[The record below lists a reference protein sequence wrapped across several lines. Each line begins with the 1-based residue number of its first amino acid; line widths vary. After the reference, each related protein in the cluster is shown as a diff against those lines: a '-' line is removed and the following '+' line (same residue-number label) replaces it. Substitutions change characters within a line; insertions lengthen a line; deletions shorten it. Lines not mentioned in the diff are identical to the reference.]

1 MPIYEEYSDFPQR
14 SYSRIHFRGRIETVD
29 PSEDQEFDQSEPEPD
44 DETAAG
50 DGIEESENEEVS
62 SSATNDPPAAKPA
75 PGAPRAPGRPRKSAP
90 KPAPDPAPRTKRPP
104 AAAKAAAPSPEPA
117 PTRSKTPPPAARP
130 KPADTNGSKDANY
143 RKSAGLLKLISDPT
157 RLAIVDI
164 LRGGEMH
171 VTDLC
176 ERLALGSQPAVSHHL
191 ALLRHGRIIEPR
203 RTGKHN
209 FYSLTEEYGNVL
221 ADLVEEITA
230 S

>member
-1 MPIYEEYSDFPQR
+1 VEPN
-14 SYSRIHFRGRIETVD
+14 
-29 PSEDQEFDQSEPEPD
+29 EDREFDQSGPEPD
-44 DETAAG
+44 DETEAG

-62 SSATNDPPAAKPA
+62 SASTKAPPPAKPA
-75 PGAPRAPGRPRKSAP
+75 RPKAPARPPKSAP
-90 KPAPDPAPRTKRPP
+90 KPAPAPRTKTPP
-104 AAAKAAAPSPEPA
+104 AAAEAAAASPA
-117 PTRSKTPPPAARP
+117 PARTKSPPPAARP
-130 KPADTNGSKDANY
+130 KPTDTNGSMDATY
-143 RKSAGLLKLISDPT
+143 RKSAGLMKLISDPT

-164 LRGGEMH
+164 LRAGELH

-176 ERLALGSQPAVSHHL
+176 ERLNLKSQPAVSHHL